1 MLLKKR
7 VKAGILL
14 YALLM
19 LAIFSLLLQFYL
31 TYQRAEAHLLVANRQ
46 TTQAYLMAHMTK
58 QQVEKEVTDIIR
70 EETERQQQERLLTE
84 KLEPEGKELEEKSGQ
99 APPQEQAEREKQ
111 VRQATNSSQTETVS
125 LANLSLKG
133 ELSFDKGRSRYQ
145 VKGRQLSISV
155 ELDDAASYRYEFFL
169 SSMGS

>member
-19 LAIFSLLLQFYL
+19 LAVFSLLLQFYL

-58 QQVEKEVTDIIR
+58 SQVEEEVAKIIE
-70 EETERQQQERLLTE
+70 EETERQRQETLLSE
-84 KLEPEGKELEEKSGQ
+84 KLEPEENDQQALDKEQVEG
-99 APPQEQAEREKQ
+99 EKQ
-111 VRQATNSSQTETVS
+111 TGQATNSSQAETVS

-133 ELSFDKGRSRYQ
+133 ELSFDKGSTRYQ

-155 ELDDAASYRYEFFL
+155 ELDGATSYRYEFFL
-169 SSMGS
+169 SSLGS